1 MSLIL
6 IPGTSGSGKSH
17 MMFQR
22 VLREAQ
28 EHPEQ
33 RFVVLVPE
41 QNTLQTQKKLVAMS
55 GRGGIWNIDVLSFT
69 RLAYRVFEQTGVRK
83 HRILSETGKILL
95 LRLIA
100 AREGARIPI
109 LSGVLDRPGVLNEM
123 KSILSEMDQY
133 GIGQEELLRME
144 RQVSEDGRHPALTRK
159 LSEIA
164 LLQEAFERYQE
175 GHYITGEKQLL
186 VLCEKIP
193 LDETLRG
200 AVFCLDGFT
209 GLTPAQ
215 LQAVT
220 ALLGVAKEL
229 LVSVTIAPD
238 QMPISGADQKTAP
251 GPQSMDSWG
260 LFALSQRTVQ
270 ALVHCAKQAHCA
282 VEVLPVMPGNGGRH
296 AAGGELAWL
305 EMHLLRDG
313 KEGRRPFPASG
324 SRPEIFL
331 RQCADP
337 WDEAVSAAVTISEL
351 IRKGIRYREIA
362 IVCGS
367 LKDYAEYVR
376 RAMSVYE
383 IPCYIDR
390 SSTVVMNPAFEF
402 VRCAVDVLEKNFSY
416 ESVMAL
422 LRTGLVLDPDDGG
435 IDLLENYI
443 LAAGIRG
450 YSMWSKPFVRQ
461 TRDRNQELL
470 EAASAPRASFME
482 KFEPFAQTMKK
493 SRAPFCEYAKALW
506 TLVLAC
512 DLPGK
517 LDILGKQRMEAGRQE
532 RAQEYEAV
540 LGVISSVLD
549 EAVLLMG
556 EETVT
561 RSQFSEILRA
571 GFAEAKIGILPRG
584 IDQVQVGDL
593 ERSRLEDIRVV
604 LFLGMNDGYVPRRKL
619 AGGVLTDLER
629 EYLLSQ
635 NVHLAPTA
643 RQEANIQQF
652 YLYLVLTRPS
662 EALYLSWS
670 MAGTDAKELRPSGIV
685 NTIQTLF
692 PAVSWVSASSALPFD
707 SVTSLETGRNVL
719 FQALGDYLHGERIPA
734 EWNRAKLKELIRLYL
749 TKEEKWKGRAEAF
762 LQSICANDRKT
773 DLDEETALALY
784 GSVLKGSITRL
795 EEFSACAFRHFADY
809 GLQLKEREVFALRSL
824 ETGNLLHKAV
834 ELFSRKLGGREFPYG
849 WRDLPEDQRD
859 NLARECLAQALE
871 EAHAAQL
878 YLDSARSAETLARCE
893 QIFLRSVKTLQRQIQ
908 AGVFEPVRFELSFGK
923 EDSDMVWIEDL
934 PGGKK
939 LALSGKIDRIDTCA
953 GEGTETIYVKIVDYK
968 SSSREIDL
976 ESLIEGE
983 QLQLI
988 VYMDAA
994 AKLSRR
1000 KDPDRE
1006 VVCAGAFYFSFLD
1019 PVVGITPQ
1027 MTEDQIQDAIDA
1039 SMRVK
1044 GLVNSRKDVIERLDA
1059 QPWAP
1064 GASKVIPVTKNKAQ
1078 GEVRAA
1084 GHIISDRQF
1093 SLLRDYAA
1101 HRMREIASDIL
1112 SGQTAPN
1119 PSRKDSNTTACT
1131 WCPYRDVC
1139 GFDPRSRGMAY
1150 REKAG
1155 RSPEKIWEVIE
1166 EGALM
1171 PEQKDK
1177 GHPGG

>member
-251 GPQSMDSWG
+251 GPQSMDRHGCSHG
-260 LFALSQRTVQ
+260 RTVQ

-517 LDILGKQRMEAGRQE
+517 LDILGKQCMEAGRQE

-549 EAVLLMG
+549 EAVL
-556 EETVT
+556 T
-561 RSQFSEILRA
+561 
-571 GFAEAKIGILPRG
+571 P
-584 IDQVQVGDL
+584 
-593 ERSRLEDIRVV
+593 
-604 LFLGMNDGYVPRRKL
+604 LFLVTSAEDLIGKDTLKFDRLLTEKGARHELLNFPKGSERKL
-619 AGGVLTDLER
+619 
-629 EYLLSQ
+629 
-635 NVHLAPTA
+635 VHV
-643 RQEANIQQF
+643 F
-652 YLYLVLTRPS
+652 
-662 EALYLSWS
+662 
-670 MAGTDAKELRPSGIV
+670 
-685 NTIQTLF
+685 
-692 PAVSWVSASSALPFD
+692 
-707 SVTSLETGRNVL
+707 SVMYPMYPES
-719 FQALGDYLHGERIPA
+719 
-734 EWNRAKLKELIRLYL
+734 
-749 TKEEKWKGRAEAF
+749 
-762 LQSICANDRKT
+762 
-773 DLDEETALALY
+773 
-784 GSVLKGSITRL
+784 
-795 EEFSACAFRHFADY
+795 
-809 GLQLKEREVFALRSL
+809 REVF
-824 ETGNLLHKAV
+824 TK
-834 ELFSRKLGGREFPYG
+834 
-849 WRDLPEDQRD
+849 
-859 NLARECLAQALE
+859 
-871 EAHAAQL
+871 
-878 YLDSARSAETLARCE
+878 
-893 QIFLRSVKTLQRQIQ
+893 
-908 AGVFEPVRFELSFGK
+908 
-923 EDSDMVWIEDL
+923 
-934 PGGKK
+934 
-939 LALSGKIDRIDTCA
+939 
-953 GEGTETIYVKIVDYK
+953 
-968 SSSREIDL
+968 
-976 ESLIEGE
+976 
-983 QLQLI
+983 
-988 VYMDAA
+988 MDAFFKEA
-994 AKLSRR
+994 
-1000 KDPDRE
+1000 
-1006 VVCAGAFYFSFLD
+1006 
-1019 PVVGITPQ
+1019 
-1027 MTEDQIQDAIDA
+1027 
-1039 SMRVK
+1039 
-1044 GLVNSRKDVIERLDA
+1044 
-1059 QPWAP
+1059 
-1064 GASKVIPVTKNKAQ
+1064 
-1078 GEVRAA
+1078 
-1084 GHIISDRQF
+1084 
-1093 SLLRDYAA
+1093 
-1101 HRMREIASDIL
+1101 
-1112 SGQTAPN
+1112 
-1119 PSRKDSNTTACT
+1119 
-1131 WCPYRDVC
+1131 
-1139 GFDPRSRGMAY
+1139 
-1150 REKAG
+1150 
-1155 RSPEKIWEVIE
+1155 
-1166 EGALM
+1166 
-1171 PEQKDK
+1171 
-1177 GHPGG
+1177 